1 MKKLL
6 LICMLIGWGIA
17 TQAQTKKTVL
27 WNKAGKKVAYVTL
40 SNALYL
46 YKNQQQVA
54 YLIVNNNTDAMD
66 VYDMDG
72 NHLGFFREG
81 ILYNR
86 QKYIAAFVP
95 EALEKLEL
103 AVRSDKAIKSVLMD
117 LQIYGW
123 VSIESFLR
131 GVED

>member
-6 LICMLIGWGIA
+6 LICLFVGGVLTA
-17 TQAQTKKTVL
+17 QAQQKNIEL
-27 WNKAGKKVAYVTL
+27 WNKADKKVAYVTPN
-40 SNALYL
+40 NALYL
-46 YKNQQQVA
+46 YQNHKQVA
-54 YLIVNNNTDAMD
+54 YLIASNVEDVMD
-66 VYDMDG
+66 VYDLDG
-72 NHLGFFREG
+72 KRLGFFREG

-103 AVRSDKAIKSVLMD
+103 AIKADKAIKSVLMD

-123 VSIESFLR
+123 VSMSQFLR
-131 GVED
+131 GGQE

>member
-6 LICMLIGWGIA
+6 LICMLIGWGVTA
-17 TQAQTKKTVL
+17 QAQTKKTVL
-27 WNKAGKKVAYVTL
+27 WNKAGKKVAYITPG
-40 SNALYL
+40 NALHL

-54 YLIVNNNTDAMD
+54 YLIVSNAPDVLD
-66 VYDMDG
+66 VYDVNG

-123 VSIESFLR
+123 VSIERFLR